1 MIVRRRVIDDR
12 LRRLRQVVR
21 NLEELQEIP
30 RDEFVASFRNYW
42 LAERGLQLAA
52 EAVFDVGNHVLAGE
66 FNVHPD
72 DYEGVI
78 QKLADQEVISRE
90 LRERLRG
97 LGGFRNILVHE
108 YLEVDVGRVHDF
120 LQEGLDDFIL
130 YAEEIEEFLERSGEG
145 SLEG

>member
-145 SLEG
+145 SLED